1 MNEPTRNEK
10 NTEQDRHKTCRP
22 HDASKRETN
31 CHKKTV
37 NVLSVLRS
45 GNWNQWLANLS
56 LDLKQYIWQVAA
68 FSLAKSHALLPF

>member
-10 NTEQDRHKTCRP
+10 NTEQDRYKTCRR

-45 GNWNQWLANLS
+45 GN
-56 LDLKQYIWQVAA
+56 
-68 FSLAKSHALLPF
+68 